1 MNPSFSCALIL
12 GLSALFLSCAG
23 SQHPRVVAPNEAA
36 AAPRYLELSREV
48 KVNTLH
54 FPSGT
59 YRLHSTDAIG
69 YYYRTPRGV
78 IQGGIGG
85 PHMRDGGIFVSK
97 RDPKK
102 LRGYV
107 MVAGGVSHVGN
118 FSNVKYRAHN

>member
-1 MNPSFSCALIL
+1 MTQSLICASIL
-12 GLSALFLSCAG
+12 ALSALLPSCAG
-23 SQHPRVVAPNEAA
+23 SQHPRVIATNESSP
-36 AAPRYLELSREV
+36 APRCLELSKEV

-59 YRLHSTDAIG
+59 YRLHSSDAIG

-78 IQGGIGG
+78 IQTGIGG
-85 PHMRDGGIFVSK
+85 PQMRDGGIFVSK

-118 FSNVKYRAHN
+118 FSKAKYRAHN